1 MKRWTALSIAL
12 AAGCGGGGRDGG
24 DDLFGE
30 GSASQSASGVDGTGS
45 ASGNDG
51 SGDADGS
58 GGTGNGPGS
67 GQDSA
72 DSAEGGIKLDV
83 AAGETGPNPECLEGM
98 DCGGCTAVDLL
109 FVIDNSVSM
118 NDYQVAL
125 GQAFPG
131 FADAIIAALPP
142 GTNLHV
148 GVTSTEMGYSSS
160 GSTSNCQAQ
169 GDSGQPQEA
178 FYITPDAQDTGKV
191 GAQGRLYPSQGMP
204 YYEIDTDAGPAEV
217 QGLKDWFAGA
227 ANIGEGGSQVEM
239 SSAAAGWAADPVNTG
254 GPNAGFLRDEGAV
267 LVVFFIQDEPDQSD
281 APGMTMQE
289 TGVAMLDKIAA
300 AKAGCGGLS
309 CVVAGGF
316 VDEGCL
322 THPNG
327 LGAFLEGME
336 KPAPTETLP
345 WDDENVDPGYF
356 APLLEE
362 TLAQVIAQ
370 TCDEIDP
377 EG

>member
-1 MKRWTALSIAL
+1 MKRWIAAPIAL
-12 AAGCGGGGRDGG
+12 LFACGGGRDGS

-30 GSASQSASGVDGTGS
+30 GSASLSGADGTGS

-51 SGDADGS
+51 SGDGDADGS
-58 GGTGNGPGS
+58 GGSGNGPGS

-83 AAGETGPNPECLEGM
+83 AAGESGPGPDCLEGM

-109 FVIDNSVSM
+109 FVIDNSTSM

-125 GQAFPG
+125 GAAFPG

-148 GVTSTEMGYSSS
+148 GVTSTEMGYSNA
-160 GSTSNCQAQ
+160 GSTTNCEAT
-169 GDSGQPQEA
+169 GNGLPQEE
-178 FYITPDAQDTGKV
+178 FYITPDVQDTGKV
-191 GAQGRLYPSQGMP
+191 GAQGRLFPSQGMP
-204 YYEIDTDAGPAEV
+204 YYEIDTDAPAAEV

-227 ANIGEGGSQVEM
+227 ANIGEGGSNIEM
-239 SSAAAGWAADPVNTG
+239 SSAAAGWATDPVNTS
-254 GPNAGFLRDEGAV
+254 GPNQGFLRDEGAV
-267 LVVFFIQDEPDQSD
+267 FVVFFIQDEPDQSD
-281 APGMTMQE
+281 APGMTMHE
-289 TGVAMLDKIAA
+289 TGLAMLDKVAA

-316 VDEGCL
+316 VDQGCL
-322 THPNG
+322 DYPNG
-327 LGAFLEGME
+327 LGAFLDGME
-336 KPAPTETLP
+336 KPAPLESLP